1 MSKTVTFH
9 DYQPEELSLEDAVIE
24 GLSQLQKTI
33 PPKFFYD
40 ERGSNLF
47 DEICLQP
54 EYYPPTVELEMLK
67 QYVDEIAQ
75 LTGQGRILIEP
86 GAGSAV
92 KVRILL
98 DHLKPAAFIPM
109 DISFCH
115 LKSASLALSE
125 QYPWLPIHAACV
137 DFSHSLPIPEQAPV
151 GQRLLFFPGSSIG
164 NFNHKEARQFLRMI
178 HDALG
183 QGGMVLIG
191 VDTKK
196 NEQVLNAAYNDK
208 AGVTAEFNLNLLH
221 RMRNELGMNLNPEDF
236 EHNAFYNAVEGRIEM
251 HLVSKR
257 DQQIALNGH
266 QFRFRAGE
274 TLHTENSYKYT
285 PDEFLSLAANSGFKE
300 VAHWVDKD
308 ALFAIY
314 LLAVN

>member
-1 MSKTVTFH
+1 MSKMVTFH
-9 DYQPEELSLEDAVIE
+9 DYQPEALSLKDAVLE
-24 GLSQLQKTI
+24 GLSLRQKTI

-40 ERGSNLF
+40 ERGSKLF

-67 QYVDEIAQ
+67 QHVAEIAQ
-75 LTGQGRILIEP
+75 LTGQGRTLIEP

-92 KVRILL
+92 KVQILL

-109 DISFCH
+109 DISFDH
-115 LKSASLALSE
+115 LKSASLALAQ
-125 QYPWLPIHAACV
+125 QYQWLPIHAACV
-137 DFSHSLPIPEQAPV
+137 DFSHSLPIPQEAPE
-151 GQRLLFFPGSSIG
+151 GNRLLFFPGSSIG
-164 NFNHKEARQFLRMI
+164 NFDHKEAQQFLRMI

-208 AGVTAEFNLNLLH
+208 AGVTAEFNLNLLY
-221 RMRNELGMNLNPEDF
+221 RMRNELGMDLNPDDF
-236 EHNAFYNAVEGRIEM
+236 EHSAFYNAKEGRIEM
-251 HLVSKR
+251 HLVSKKK
-257 DQQIALNGH
+257 QLLVLNGH
-266 QFRFRAGE
+266 QFNFSAGE

-285 PDEFLSLAANSGFKE
+285 PEEFLNLAASSGFKE
-300 VAHWVDKD
+300 VSHWVDKE

-314 LLAVN
+314 LLAVI